1 MPRKTQTP
9 ARDVAVEVEP
19 IAVEETAPVET
30 PEAKPARK
38 AKLTLSQRRA
48 LLRLQD
54 AMPQSIHPES
64 SFRALP
70 FEYLAS
76 VGLAEIGETGGVAL
90 TEAGIARAA
99 EINPGYLDWRAGGS
113 VKGGT
118 FVPDVPKPGTAAKTA
133 ATARAVEEARIEALT
148 MSSAMWGA
156 R

>member
-19 IAVEETAPVET
+19 IAVPETPVET

-54 AMPQSIHPES
+54 AGSIRPES
-64 SFRALP
+64 GFRALP
-70 FEYLAS
+70 FVYLGS
-76 VGLAEIGETGGVAL
+76 VGLAVETDGEWGL
-90 TEAGIARAA
+90 SEAGIARAA

-118 FVPDVPKPGTAAKTA
+118 FVPDVVKPGTSAARE
-133 ATARAVEEARIEALT
+133 ATKRAVEDARFEALCLN
-148 MSSAMWGA
+148 
-156 R
+156 RR